1 VQLGVRVVE
10 RNSLLTDDS
19 TFDERLPVR
28 LQLSAST
35 FFTPLDVAAYAAR
48 LLTPEPGMTVLDV
61 GAGVGKFC
69 IAAALTVPACE
80 FVGVEW
86 RPHLVDLANALAREL
101 GVPNARF
108 VRGDAF
114 ELDWSRFD
122 SFYFFN
128 PFGELL
134 RDPDFLL
141 DRSVEHDSAA
151 FIRCVSGARRK
162 LARARVGTRVVTYHG
177 LGAPLPPGF
186 EQSRASF
193 GSCKRVELWIKAY
206 ETGMAEAACP

>member
-1 VQLGVRVVE
+1 VVE
-10 RNSLLTDDS
+10 TSSLLADDS
-19 TFDERLPVR
+19 AFDERLPVR
-28 LQLSAST
+28 LQVHAST

-48 LLTPEPGMTVLDV
+48 LLAPEPGMTVLDV

-69 IAAALTVPACE
+69 IAAALAVPGCQ

-101 GVPNARF
+101 GIANARF
-108 VRGDAF
+108 VHGDAL

-134 RDPDFLL
+134 RDHDVLL
-141 DRSVEHDSAA
+141 DRSIEHDSED
-151 FIRCVSGARRK
+151 FIRCVSGARCK

-177 LGAPLPPGF
+177 FGAPLPPGY
-186 EQSRASF
+186 EEARDSLGA
-193 GSCKRVELWIKAY
+193 CKRVELWIK
-206 ETGMAEAACP
+206 TRTIACGVDSHSP